1 MDDTEEKT
9 LEEILATLTD
19 TITLSSPSLENYTEA
34 KGWSDPYYGAV
45 PPLTVSNIDGN
56 INGMSY
62 SNISINGSM
71 LQAGTSSNAI
81 WTNGTGTSIGTGSPG
96 MWTNTTGTG
105 YIISPNTQLGL
116 GNVQAGKVVIQGEN
130 ADLVIGDKSM
140 RDWMKQIEER
150 LNLLT
155 PNTALESE
163 WEELRALGEQYRQLE
178 QHIKD
183 KQATWDRLKAMP
195 PPVTE

>member
-1 MDDTEEKT
+1 MDLTQEETLKEWLSTLNNDTV
-9 LEEILATLTD
+9 
-19 TITLSSPSLENYTEA
+19 TISSPSAAQYAEVN
-34 KGWSDPYYGAV
+34 GWSDPHYGAV

-56 INGMSY
+56 INGTTY
-62 SNISINGSM
+62 SNISLTGGGYTIGPGINT
-71 LQAGTSSNAI
+71 AGHV
-81 WTNGTGTSIGTGSPG
+81 WTTTGTGTSPYTTNPYTIMGAGQNISPG
-96 MWTNTTGTG
+96 
-105 YIISPNTQLGL
+105 
-116 GNVQAGKVVIQGEN
+116 GKVVIQGDN

-140 RDWMKQIEER
+140 REWMERIEER

-155 PNTALESE
+155 PNTDLESE
-163 WEELRALGEQYRQLE
+163 WEELKSLGEQYRQLE

>member
-1 MDDTEEKT
+1 MDPTQEKT
-9 LEEILATLTD
+9 LEQ
-19 TITLSSPSLENYTEA
+19 TIEDLRINLKSVPDVDCYKQAN
-34 KGWSDPYYGAV
+34 GWSDPYYGAV

-62 SNISINGSM
+62 SNIGINGSM

-81 WTNGTGTSIGTGSPG
+81 WT
-96 MWTNTTGTG
+96 TGTG
-105 YIISPNTQLGL
+105 GYTISNPYNAIGQNIQPG
-116 GNVQAGKVVIQGEN
+116 GKLVIQGDN

-140 RDWMKQIEER
+140 REWMERIEER

-155 PNTALESE
+155 PNTKLEEE
-163 WEELRALGEQYRQLE
+163 WEELKSLGEQYRQLE
-178 QHIKD
+178 QHIRD

-195 PPVTE
+195 PPVAE